1 MSDAESSEDE
11 IEPKLKYAR
20 LSNDIQNILSKS
32 SATSIAVHPKVTTD
46 ILDHF
51 CIALPLEFF
60 KHLEVGATINPFP
73 FSKPFPIRFLFYME
87 NIEFLCFF

>member
-32 SATSIAVHPKVTTD
+32 SATSIAVHPKVM
-46 ILDHF
+46 IL
-51 CIALPLEFF
+51 
-60 KHLEVGATINPFP
+60 VWINLVLYL
-73 FSKPFPIRFLFYME
+73 SLFL
-87 NIEFLCFF
+87 

>member
-32 SATSIAVHPKVTTD
+32 SATSIAVHPKVIIWLWTNLVLYSPYWYEYHT
-46 ILDHF
+46 L
-51 CIALPLEFF
+51 
-60 KHLEVGATINPFP
+60 
-73 FSKPFPIRFLFYME
+73 
-87 NIEFLCFF
+87 

>member
-32 SATSIAVHPKVTTD
+32 SATSIAVHPKVRF
-46 ILDHF
+46 LSF
-51 CIALPLEFF
+51 LNFELYLPLIALLIWHP
-60 KHLEVGATINPFP
+60 A
-73 FSKPFPIRFLFYME
+73 
-87 NIEFLCFF
+87 